1 MINPIALKVLN
12 LFPLPNNPG
21 TGAGGLTNNYQ
32 RQEDRTFDRD
42 NYDAKVNWNRTSA
55 HQIWGKFSYMNA
67 VVDDLTNYLGPDPN
81 ASGDGGFT
89 KVYQATA
96 GQTWTL
102 TPTLLM
108 DMTFGFGRQNQ
119 HVLRSGLPG
128 RQLRPRRARDSRHQ
142 RSGHRRLRFPGP
154 VRRLPACST
163 HGFSAVGNRDGWN
176 PIFRDER
183 TYSLATNLTKM
194 KGRHD
199 IRGGYLMNFFYLDH
213 WQPETGNPR
222 GQFDF
227 NGAVDGAQRA
237 ARRPTTSTTSS
248 RRSCSGYAAAEQ
260 ERPERADDRARVA
273 ALAVHPRP
281 VDANSE
287 ADARPRHALRAL
299 SDHAPCR
306 RPRPR
311 SAST

>member
-1 MINPIALKVLN
+1 MIDPIALKVLN
-12 LFPLPNNPG
+12 LFPLPNIPG
-21 TGAGGLTNNYQ
+21 IGAGGLTNNYQ

-42 NYDAKVNWNRTSA
+42 NYDGKVNWNRTSA

-96 GQTWTL
+96 GQTWTF
-102 TPTLLM
+102 TPTMLM

-119 HVLRSGLPG
+119 HVLRSRLPG
-128 RQLRPRRARDSRHQ
+128 RQLRPRRRSAFPARTTRA
-142 RSGHRRLRFPGP
+142 
-154 VRRLPACST
+154 PATSIRAMPAT
-163 HGFSAVGNRDGWN
+163 RMFNTGFSAVGNRDGWN

-183 TYSLATNLTKM
+183 TYSLSTNLTKM

-199 IRGGYLMNFFYLDH
+199 LRGGYLMNFFYLDH

-227 NGAVDGAQRA
+227 NGAVTALNAA
-237 ARRPTTSTTSS
+237 ARRRTTSTTST
-248 RRSCSGYAAAEQ
+248 RRSCSAYVGTPA
-260 ERPERADDRARVA
+260 RA
-273 ALAVHPRP
+273 
-281 VDANSE
+281 
-287 ADARPRHALRAL
+287 
-299 SDHAPCR
+299 CR
-306 RPRPR
+306 T
-311 SAST
+311 S